1 MKLLVRDIVEAAN
14 GTLLSGDMN
23 TEIFDFCTDSRSIKE
38 GDLFIPII
46 GEKVDAHRYIEDV
59 MKKCAAT
66 LTSEHDSSD
75 SEKAYIKVEDTSEAL
90 VDIGR
95 MLRSRI
101 NIPVVGITGSVGKT
115 TTRQM
120 IAAALGKTKKT
131 YETEKNYNS
140 VVGLPLTLEHVAD
153 EEMAVLEMGTGGP
166 GEMAKLSS
174 MSIPDVGV
182 ITMIGVAH
190 LEKFGTRDKLLAE
203 KLAIANCMKP
213 GSPLFVNG
221 DDELLKKAG
230 ELLPNNKI
238 FYYGTGDN
246 CQYKAENIEFDYD
259 EFVYK
264 YDYVHED
271 KKVQVVLKQIGMHNV
286 MNSLVALAI
295 CDYFGFDVEKSA
307 KVFSDFEGMR
317 QKIVKGACGVTII
330 DDAYNASPDSMKA
343 SLSVLNDIP
352 SKGRRVAVL
361 GDMKELGSSEVRFHE
376 DIGSFICEKNI
387 DTVFTVG
394 DLAENIIKKIRE
406 IGADIRCQSFIDN
419 AEIESFLSTEFN
431 ENDVVLFK
439 ASNSM
444 KFSELVKEI
453 M

>member
-1 MKLLVRDIVEAAN
+1 MKLTVKDIVEATN
-14 GTLLSGDMN
+14 GALLSGDMS
-23 TEIFDFCTDSRSIKE
+23 TEILDFCTDSRAIKE

-59 MKKCAAT
+59 TKKCAAT
-66 LTSEHDSSD
+66 LTSEHDVSD
-75 SEKAYIKVEDTSEAL
+75 SDKAYIKVEDTSEAL

-120 IAAALGKTKKT
+120 IAAALNVSKKT

-153 EEMAVLEMGTGGP
+153 EEIAVLEMGTGGP

-174 MSIPDVGV
+174 MSVPDVGV

-203 KLAIANCMKP
+203 KLAIANCMKE
-213 GSPLFVNG
+213 GAPLFVNG

-230 ELLPNNKI
+230 ELLPNNTI
-238 FYYGTGDN
+238 YYYGTGDN
-246 CQYKAENIEFDYD
+246 CQYRAENIEFDYD

-271 KKVQVVLKQIGMHNV
+271 KLVHVVLKQIGMHNV

-295 CDYFGFDVEKSA
+295 CDYLGFDVEESA
-307 KVFSDFEGMR
+307 KVFNNFEGMR
-317 QKIVKGACGVTII
+317 QKICKGACGVTII
-330 DDAYNASPDSMKA
+330 DDTYNASPDSMKA

-361 GDMKELGSSEVRFHE
+361 GDMKELGSSEVKFHE
-376 DIGSFICEKNI
+376 EIGDFICGKNI

-394 DLAENIIKKIRE
+394 DLAEHIISRIRE
-406 IGADIRCQSFIDN
+406 NGADIRCQSFIDN
-419 AEIESFLSTEFN
+419 PEIDPFLVSEFN

-444 KFSELVKEI
+444 KFAELVKVLL
-453 M
+453 